1 MFADLKSEIEH
12 LSAKALFRQLEVKS
26 DGIDF
31 ASNDYL
37 GIARNKEIAASIA
50 TLWSELINQSNGEQ
64 FILGA
69 SGSRLVSGES
79 FLYAQLEKKISEYHD
94 VESALL
100 FNSGYHLNVGLFAAL
115 AKPGDTIVYDE
126 QCHASLI
133 QGIKL
138 SGVTTRRFRHNNLNH
153 LRQKLIKSDVNSQAQ
168 IYVVIE
174 SIYSMEGSA
183 APLREI
189 LEIVEEFG
197 ARLIIDEAHAL
208 GVVGRKGAGLVS
220 HLGLQDRVFARVVTY
235 GKAFGLAGAA
245 LLGPELLKKIMINKS
260 KPFIYTTALPI
271 VQLIGLIQIYDY
283 MLTNIEVLQKKLNEN
298 IEFFRKQMSTKLAGR
313 QIDEVPELLPS
324 EHPIQVLIYGN
335 SQAVLEQSQN
345 LKSKGFTVAAMRPP
359 TVPKGTDRLRICL
372 HVHNTKQQIQQLVEH
387 IKI

>member
-1 MFADLKSEIEH
+1 M
-12 LSAKALFRQLEVKS
+12 
-26 DGIDF
+26 
-31 ASNDYL
+31 
-37 GIARNKEIAASIA
+37 
-50 TLWSELINQSNGEQ
+50 
-64 FILGA
+64 
-69 SGSRLVSGES
+69 
-79 FLYAQLEKKISEYHD
+79 
-94 VESALL
+94 
-100 FNSGYHLNVGLFAAL
+100 
-115 AKPGDTIVYDE
+115 
-126 QCHASLI
+126 
-133 QGIKL
+133 
-138 SGVTTRRFRHNNLNH
+138 
-153 LRQKLIKSDVNSQAQ
+153 
-168 IYVVIE
+168 
-174 SIYSMEGSA
+174 SMEGSA